1 MRRPTSTRSA
11 LMVTAALLAAFAF
24 HPPAGAQ
31 AAKPDRPAVQITSP
45 AAGSTGT
52 GLNLI
57 VSGTAR
63 GATTVSVTIGEDAN
77 TYEAWVYRSSWSTF
91 VNPQPAGAT
100 EICAE
105 ARDAAGASLGGTCI
119 PYTVEVD
126 GVYLSL
132 YPEDGYLV
140 HSTFRA
146 TGGCHDGS
154 TVRLTLD
161 GSSTLLPCLSYSF
174 ELEYVAVSEGS
185 HTLTAEQLALDGST
199 VVATVTRTFT
209 SRPVPVA
216 TVDIIAPADGGTSGL
231 PQVVFSGTAASNVD
245 AVVRLY
251 VDGVFTDATTAIDGS
266 WSSTLTLPWGPSLVC
281 AEMSDFAGRPI
292 ATDCVSHVV
301 ALDPSSL
308 AITSPV
314 EGESTSTDVFVRG
327 TCVLDLLVIV
337 ELDGQSAT
345 TRCEFDRFST
355 RFSGVGGGPQTLVAT
370 MRAIDD
376 QAVTTSVG
384 FTVDT
389 AAPAAPVVTSPEL
402 GTTIRSRFF
411 LLSGTAEPGSTVE
424 LYTPSGFP
432 FYASGQAD
440 ADGAW
445 VIGVGED
452 FLAEAGVLTGKRG
465 TLTLTLD
472 AIDQFGNTS
481 PTTSVTYATRI
492 R

>member
-1 MRRPTSTRSA
+1 MRPTTTRSA
-11 LMVTAALLAAFAF
+11 LTVLAALLVAFASN
-24 HPPAGAQ
+24 PPTGAQ
-31 AAKPDRPAVQITSP
+31 AAKPDRSPVQITSP

-63 GATTVSVTIGEDAN
+63 GATTVSVTIGEDVN
-77 TYEAWVYRSSWSTF
+77 TYVAWVSKSAWSTF

-100 EICAE
+100 QICAE
-105 ARDAAGASLGGTCI
+105 ARDAAGASLGATCI

-126 GVYLSL
+126 GRYLSL
-132 YPEDGYLV
+132 LPDDGWNV
-140 HSTFRA
+140 QSTFRA

-161 GSSTLLPCLSYSF
+161 GSSTLLACVSYSF
-174 ELEYVAVSEGS
+174 ELEYVAVPEGS
-185 HTLTAEQLALDGST
+185 HTLTADQLALDGST
-199 VVATVTRTFT
+199 VVATVTRTLT
-209 SRPVPVA
+209 SSPVPVA
-216 TVDIIAPADGGTSGL
+216 TVAITAPADGATSGL
-231 PQVVFSGTAASNVD
+231 PQVVFGGTAESNVD

-281 AEMSDFAGRPI
+281 AEMSDFLGRPI
-292 ATDCVSHVV
+292 ATDCVSHIV

-308 AITSPV
+308 TVTSPV
-314 EGESTSTDVFVRG
+314 EGESTSTDVFVEG
-327 TCVLDLLVIV
+327 TCVLDLLVTV
-337 ELDGQSAT
+337 EVGGQST
-345 TRCEFDRFST
+345 TMRCEFDRFST
-355 RFSGVGGGPQTLVAT
+355 RFFGVGGGPQTLVAT
-370 MRAIDD
+370 MRATDD
-376 QAVTTSVG
+376 QAVTTSVS

-389 AAPAAPVVTSPEL
+389 VAPAAPVVTSPEP
-402 GTTIRSRFF
+402 GTTIRTRSF

-424 LYTPSGFP
+424 LYTPSGVP
-432 FYASGQAD
+432 FYNIGQAD
-440 ADGAW
+440 ADGVW
-445 VIGVGED
+445 VIGVAED

-465 TLTLTLD
+465 TLTVTLD